1 MPAVNRPA
9 GPPSTL
15 LRGPR
20 VYLRSP
26 RRRDATAFIAAT
38 LASRRLHGRWVQPP
52 ATTEGF
58 LSYASRFGHRRVAAL
73 RRQHLGLLVFRN
85 DDDALVGAFSIGD
98 IVRGALCGA
107 YLGYFAFAPHAGRG
121 YMAEALELVL
131 HHAFVD
137 LGLHRL
143 EANVQPANLRSLALA
158 ERAGFVREGYSRR
171 YLRIAGRWRDHV
183 RCALLAE
190 DWRARRKAR
199 R

>member
-1 MPAVNRPA
+1 MRAVNRHT
-9 GPPSTL
+9 PPTTTL
-15 LRGPR
+15 LHGAR
-20 VYLRSP
+20 VYLRRP
-26 RRRDATAFIAAT
+26 RRRDAAAFIAAA

-52 ATTEGF
+52 ATAEA
-58 LSYASRFGHRRVAAL
+58 YAYYAGRFGHRRVADE
-73 RRQHLGLLVFRN
+73 RRQHIGLLVFRR
-85 DDDALVGAFSIGD
+85 DDDALVGAFTIGD
-98 IVRGALCGA
+98 IVRGALSGA

-121 YMAEALELVL
+121 YMTEAMELVL
-131 HHAFVD
+131 RHAFVD

-190 DWRARRKAR
+190 DWRARCRTR
-199 R
+199 S